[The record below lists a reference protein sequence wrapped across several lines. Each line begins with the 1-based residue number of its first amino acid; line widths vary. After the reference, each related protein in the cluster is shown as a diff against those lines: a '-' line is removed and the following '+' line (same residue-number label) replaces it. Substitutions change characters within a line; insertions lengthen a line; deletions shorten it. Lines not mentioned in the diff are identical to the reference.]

1 MMKRVVEVILASIA
15 YGCQNVLR
23 RVLYGIGVPRWFGSL
38 RKHLIGPFG
47 RAVLTESENG
57 VLLVPVGD
65 AFVGR
70 ALCFK
75 GYYDRAILQ
84 FLFAQCSE
92 ESEVLVVGAHVGAFA
107 IPLAKKVR
115 KVVAVEANPK
125 TYDLLGLNALLNG
138 LQNIELH
145 NFAAG
150 DRTADVS
157 FVLTNTNTG
166 GSRVKMGELDR
177 RSHFNERPQ
186 TVTVQMRRLDDVFP
200 MSTFDLIVMDVE
212 GSEALALGGMQSLLG
227 RSRALVVEIVEQ
239 HLRRI
244 AKVSNEQFL
253 SLITPHFDEAIILPE
268 GARQNRLIS
277 PSSYPKCAFGELMT
291 ACCNRDVVAN
301 VLFRRTSASHSPATG
316 SSSDLLFSNPD
327 VVESR

>member
-1 MMKRVVEVILASIA
+1 M
-15 YGCQNVLR
+15 
-23 RVLYGIGVPRWFGSL
+23 
-38 RKHLIGPFG
+38 RKLLIGPFG
-47 RAVLTESENG
+47 TAILTESENG
-57 VLLVPVGD
+57 ALLVPVSD

-75 GYYDRAILQ
+75 GRYDPAILR
-84 FLFAQCSE
+84 FLYTQCNH

-115 KVVAVEANPK
+115 KVVAVEANPR
-125 TYDLLGLNALLNG
+125 TYELLGLNVLLNG
-138 LQNIELH
+138 LQNLEVH

-157 FVLTNTNTG
+157 FVVTNTNTG
-166 GSRVKMGELDR
+166 GSRVKMGEWDQ
-177 RSHFNERPQ
+177 RSHFYEKPQ
-186 TVTVQMRRLDDVFP
+186 TVTVKMSRLDDVFP
-200 MSTFDLIVMDVE
+200 VSTFDLILMDVE

-253 SLITPHFDEAIILPE
+253 SLVTPHFDEAIILPE
-268 GARQNRLIS
+268 GAHQQRRIS
-277 PSSYPKCAFGELMT
+277 PDSYPKRAFGDLMS

-301 VLFRRTSASHSPATG
+301 VLFRRASTSHPPVTG
-316 SSSDLLFSNPD
+316 SCSRQSLPKPD
-327 VVESR
+327 VIESKF

>member
-1 MMKRVVEVILASIA
+1 MEVILASA
-15 YGCQNVLR
+15 ADGCRNVIR
-23 RVLYGIGVPRWFGSL
+23 RVLYGIGVPRCFGSL
-38 RKHLIGPFG
+38 RELLIGPFG

-57 VLLVPVGD
+57 VLLVPVSD

-84 FLFAQCSE
+84 FLYAQCSE
-92 ESEVLVVGAHVGAFA
+92 ESKVLVVGAHIGAFA

-125 TYDLLGLNALLNG
+125 TYELLGLNASLNE
-138 LQNIELH
+138 LRNIEVH

-150 DRTADVS
+150 DRTGDVS
-157 FVLTNTNTG
+157 FVLTNANTG

-186 TVTVQMRRLDDVFP
+186 TVTVRMRRLDDVFP
-200 MSTFDLIVMDVE
+200 VSNFDLIVMDVE
-212 GSEALALGGMQSLLG
+212 GSETLALGGMQSLLG
-227 RSRALVVEIVEQ
+227 RSRALVVEIVEE
-239 HLRRI
+239 HLKRI

-268 GARQNRLIS
+268 GARQKRLIS
-277 PSSYPKCAFGELMT
+277 PGSYPKRAFGELMA

-301 VLFRRTSASHSPATG
+301 VLFRRTSASHLPTTG
-316 SSSDLLFSNPD
+316 SSSDLLLSNPD
-327 VVESR
+327 IVEPR

>member
-1 MMKRVVEVILASIA
+1 MGKKRMEVILASLPV
-15 YGCQNVLR
+15 GCRNVLR
-23 RVLYGIGVPRWFGSL
+23 SLLYGIGVPRCFGGL
-38 RKHLIGPFG
+38 RKLLIGPYG

-57 VLLVPVGD
+57 VLLVPVSD

-75 GYYDRAILQ
+75 GHYDHAILQ
-84 FLFAQCSE
+84 FLAAQCSE

-107 IPLAKKVR
+107 IPLAKKVC

-125 TYDLLGLNALLNG
+125 TYELLKLNALLNG
-138 LQNIELH
+138 LRNIEVH

-150 DRTADVS
+150 DKTGDVS

-166 GSRVKMGELDR
+166 GSRVKMSELDR
-177 RSHFNERPQ
+177 RTLFNERPQ
-186 TVTVQMRRLDDVFP
+186 NVTVQMRRLDDVFP
-200 MSTFDLIVMDVE
+200 LSTFDLIVMDVE

-227 RSRALVVEIVEQ
+227 RSRALVVEIVEK

-253 SLITPHFDEAIILPE
+253 SLITPHFDEAVILPE
-268 GARQNRLIS
+268 GTRQKQLTS
-277 PSSYPKCAFGELMT
+277 PGSYSKPAFGQLM
-291 ACCNRDVVAN
+291 AECCNRDIVAN
-301 VLFRRTSASHSPATG
+301 VLFRRTPALHRSKAG
-316 SSSDLLFSNPD
+316 SSSDLLLSNSH